1 MVTRTR
7 NKNFEPICKFL
18 VVFKLPEVK
27 ISRPYSPCAL
37 TRPTAKKIFVPI
49 KIDFY
54 DRKNKLFKTLSNQ
67 KVKKIKGMYLVT
79 KSIMN
84 NHETKGQTTIT
95 SSDIRV
101 GISVSNAD
109 VGLRGLQQ

>member
-1 MVTRTR
+1 MH
-7 NKNFEPICKFL
+7 
-18 VVFKLPEVK
+18 
-27 ISRPYSPCAL
+27 
-37 TRPTAKKIFVPI
+37 KKTFVPI

-54 DRKNKLFKTLSNQ
+54 DRQNKLFKTLSNQ

-84 NHETKGQTTIT
+84 NRETKGRTTIT

>member
-1 MVTRTR
+1 
-7 NKNFEPICKFL
+7 
-18 VVFKLPEVK
+18 
-27 ISRPYSPCAL
+27 
-37 TRPTAKKIFVPI
+37 
-49 KIDFY
+49 
-54 DRKNKLFKTLSNQ
+54 
-67 KVKKIKGMYLVT
+67 MYLVT

-84 NHETKGQTTIT
+84 NHETKGQTAIT